1 MIVDVSAGLEKVTM
15 PVTII
20 VGDRD
25 QVEHEAP
32 LREVFARYLPQARF
46 HILKG
51 IRYLSV

>member
-32 LREVFARYLPQARF
+32 LRKAFARYLPQARSTF
-46 HILKG
+46 
-51 IRYLSV
+51 